1 MPDMQ
6 EMRIP
11 PQDLDAEQSV
21 LGSILLDREAIFRVM
36 KILRPEDFYQES
48 HRLVYSAILE
58 LTDQGQPA
66 DLITVT
72 SFLRK
77 TGSLER
83 AGGTAYVA
91 SLANL
96 VPVAANAEYYAY
108 IVEEKA
114 LLRALIQLATRIA
127 NLGYEGSEGAGQL
140 LEQAERMIMDLHT
153 RRGGMAF
160 ASIREIVFGVL
171 DRIQQACLHQEDITG
186 VPTGFAE
193 LDRLTGGLQKGDL
206 IILAGRPSMGK
217 TALGLTVAQHV
228 AVRKKMP
235 VAVFS
240 LEMSKEQLVQRLIC
254 QEAMVDLHRVRTGQL
269 GEEDL
274 ARVTQ
279 AAGELA
285 VCPLFID
292 DFSGITARQIRAR
305 CRELQF
311 EKGLALVVIDY
322 LQLMQG
328 QGRVENRQQEIAGIS
343 RSLKGMAKELNLPVL
358 ALAQLSRQAE
368 LRKDS
373 RPQMADLRES
383 GSLEQDADVVMFIY
397 REDYYNRESEK
408 KNIAEIIV
416 AKQRNGPTGV
426 VELAF
431 LREFTRFFTLEKRV
445 EER

>member
-1 MPDMQ
+1 MQ
-6 EMRIP
+6 EMRVP

-21 LGSILLDREAIFRVM
+21 LGSMLLDREAIFRVM
-36 KILRPEDFYQES
+36 KIVGPQDFYQES
-48 HRLVYSAILE
+48 HRLIYQAMLE
-58 LTDQGQPA
+58 LSDLGQPA

-77 TGSLER
+77 AGQLSQ
-83 AGGTAYVA
+83 AGGVAYVA

-108 IVEEKA
+108 IVEEKS
-114 LLRALIQLATRIA
+114 LLRTLIQLATRIA
-127 NLGYEGSEGAGQL
+127 NLGYEGAEGATQL
-140 LEQAERMIMDLHT
+140 LDQAERMIMDLHSK
-153 RRGGMAF
+153 RGGSAF
-160 ASIREIVFGVL
+160 ASIKEIVFGVL
-171 DRIQQACLHQEDITG
+171 DRIQEAYLNRSEELTG
-186 VPTGFAE
+186 VPTGFIE
-193 LDRLTGGLQKGDL
+193 LDRLTGGLQGGDL

-217 TALGLTVAQHV
+217 TALGLTVAQNV
-228 AVRKKMP
+228 AVKKKLP

-269 GEEDL
+269 EEEDF

-285 VCPLFID
+285 SCPLFID

-311 EKGLALVVIDY
+311 EKGLSLVVIDY

-328 QGRVENRQQEIAGIS
+328 NGRVENRQQEIAGIS

-373 RPQMADLRES
+373 KPQMADLRES

-397 REDYYNRESEK
+397 REEYYNKDSEK
-408 KNIAEIIV
+408 KGIAEIIIS
-416 AKQRNGPTGV
+416 KQRNGPTGV

-431 LREFTRFFTLEKRV
+431 LREYTRFVNLARRE

>member
-1 MPDMQ
+1 MQ
-6 EMRIP
+6 EMRVP

-36 KILRPEDFYQES
+36 KILRPEDFYQEA
-48 HRLVYSAILE
+48 HRLIYHAMLE
-58 LTDQGQPA
+58 LSDISQPA

-72 SFLRK
+72 NFLRK
-77 TGSLER
+77 AGSLEQ
-83 AGGTAYVA
+83 AGGVAYTA

-114 LLRALIQLATRIA
+114 LLRTLIQLATRIA

-140 LEQAERMIMDLHT
+140 LDQAERMIMEMHS
-153 RRGGMAF
+153 RRGGSAF
-160 ASIREIVFGVL
+160 ASIKEIVFGVL
-171 DRIQQACLHQEDITG
+171 DRIQHAYLHREEITG
-186 VPTGFAE
+186 VPTGFVE
-193 LDRLTGGLQKGDL
+193 LDRLTGGLQPGDL

-217 TALGLTVAQHV
+217 TALGLTVAQNV
-228 AVRKKMP
+228 AVKKKLP

-254 QEAMVDLHRVRTGQL
+254 QEAMVDLQHVRTGHL
-269 GEEDL
+269 EEEDF
-274 ARVTQ
+274 ARVTR

-285 VCPLFID
+285 GCPLFID
-292 DFSGITARQIRAR
+292 DFTGITVRQIRAR

-311 EKGLALVVIDY
+311 EKGLSLVVIDY

-328 QGRVENRQQEIAGIS
+328 HGRVENRQQEIAGIS

-368 LRKDS
+368 QRKDS
-373 RPQMADLRES
+373 KPQMADLRES

-397 REDYYNRESEK
+397 REEYYNKESDK
-408 KNIAEIIV
+408 KGIAEIIV

-426 VELAF
+426 AELAF
-431 LREFTRFFTLEKRV
+431 LREFTRFVNLARR
-445 EER
+445 EEEA